1 MAKIIIIQGSLNKN
15 AKTAIVINEVAK
27 ELLKKTSDFHLIDLR
42 ELNMEFCDGRKIEE
56 YNKDMQQVYREL
68 EKAKGY
74 IIGMPVYQK
83 SVPGPLK
90 NFLDITAKAM
100 KNKTAAIVCN
110 AGSKMSY
117 LAAAELAKILA
128 FEENVTTVQPVVFT
142 AKEDFT
148 SNILSSEKVKEK
160 IKELL
165 ENFLKKI

>member
-1 MAKIIIIQGSLNKN
+1 MAKIILIQGSLNKSS
-15 AKTAIVINEVAK
+15 KTAIVLNEVAK
-27 ELLKKTSDFHLIDLR
+27 ELLKKTSDFHIIDLR
-42 ELNMEFCDGRKIEE
+42 EIHMEFCDGRPLEMYSKEI
-56 YNKDMQQVYREL
+56 QQIYREL

-128 FEENVTTVQPVVFT
+128 FEENVTTIQPIVFT
-142 AKEDFT
+142 SKEDFL
-148 SNILSSEKVKEK
+148 NNEMKNEKVYEK
-160 IKELL
+160 IKELV
-165 ENFLKKI
+165 ENFIKKI